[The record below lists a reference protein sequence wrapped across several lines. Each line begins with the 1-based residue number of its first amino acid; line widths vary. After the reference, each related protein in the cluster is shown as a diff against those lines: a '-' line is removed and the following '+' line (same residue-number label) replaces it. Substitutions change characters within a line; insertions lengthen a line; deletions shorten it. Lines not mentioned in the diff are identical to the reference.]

1 MREVTIPVPET
12 DEERQLLG
20 RFYRDYGAY
29 LLPDALEPR
38 APVADADVG
47 TAPVSYTGPDGEANL
62 RRFLREVHGV
72 NARRALRI
80 MAEETMTRG
89 VPDSDQVRA
98 RLGLETGAD
107 EPNRLGGMLT
117 SIGFAMRRLPG
128 FPRPYKER
136 WGHDRQTY
144 VLDEGVAEALLRL
157 LDAEGN
163 IQ

>member
-20 RFYRDYGAY
+20 RFYRDYGEY
-29 LLPDALEPR
+29 LLPDTLELR
-38 APVADADVG
+38 APIADTDVG
-47 TAPVSYTGPDGEANL
+47 ATAVSYTGPDGEANL
-62 RRFLREVHGV
+62 RRFLREVHGD
-72 NARRALRI
+72 NARRALRV
-80 MAEETMTRG
+80 MAEETLERG
-89 VPDSDQVRA
+89 VPDSDRLRA
-98 RLGLETGAD
+98 RLGLGTGPD

-128 FPRPYKER
+128 FPRPYVER

-144 VLDEGVAEALLRL
+144 VVDQEVAEALLRL